1 MGKGIYPLASKNSYL
16 NTDKSEKT
24 GSLPCYTFPFGSYEG
39 MVAVDAYES
48 LKALRKVNPNYFNRG
63 TIIHI
68 QRDTPYGYDTFFIGS
83 TDSNYFRILCIS
95 YYESPYFA
103 KYEAGNWSEKQYIV
117 TET

>member
-1 MGKGIYPLASKNSYL
+1 M
-16 NTDKSEKT
+16 T

-39 MVAVDAYES
+39 MVAGDAYES
-48 LKALRKVNPNYFNRG
+48 LKALRKVNPNCFNRG

-68 QRDTPYGYDTFFIGS
+68 QRISYFGYDTFFIGS
-83 TDSNYFRILCIS
+83 TDSDYFRILCIS

-117 TET
+117 A